1 MMHFRFSI
9 SHAASHFVD
18 IELTIQTNGDETL
31 LKLPVWR
38 PGRYEE
44 GNFAKNIRNFK
55 VQDIS
60 GKEVKWKKVSKSSWL
75 LQTNKRD
82 TIKINYQYYCNQ
94 LDAGACFVNDEQIYI
109 NPIHCCF
116 YTDDNRGNAC
126 TVEIAYNFSKVATS
140 LTPVEKNIFS
150 AKNYDELVDSP
161 FIASDALKHYGYTV
175 ADCRF
180 NVWIQGNYKPDIEKL
195 IKDFK
200 SFTEVQLNMMKSI
213 PVKDYHFLIQA
224 VPHAFYHGVEHLAS
238 TVLVIGPS
246 ANLNDSVL
254 YNELLGVASHE
265 LFHVWNIKTIRP
277 VEMQPYNYDS
287 PNYAETGFVYE
298 GATTYYGDLFLARCG
313 YFSEEEYFNEL
324 NIRINKHLSNEGRFN
339 YSVAQSSFDTWLDGY
354 VTGIPGRK
362 TSIYDEGS
370 LVSLILDFLIRK
382 YSDGKNSL
390 DDVFVEL
397 YNAFGKK
404 KIGYTSADYLRIASE
419 KAGRSLETFFNDIVY
434 NACSYQSLLEEVL
447 LFAGLALEEIPS
459 KKYAEGYFGFK
470 TNDSAAIPEV
480 MNVATGS
487 PAFENGLAVGDLIIG
502 VNGWKAD
509 KNYNVHIN
517 QIEGHQT
524 SFLISRGSRI
534 KTIEMMPTVKNY
546 FSTWKVKH
554 ISEKNSAQEQFFN
567 QWAKNLR
574 THYKQRSL

>member
-1 MMHFRFSI
+1 VVI
-9 SHAASHFVD
+9 SA
-18 IELTIQTNGDETL
+18 
-31 LKLPVWR
+31 R
-38 PGRYEE
+38 
-44 GNFAKNIRNFK
+44 KNI
-55 VQDIS
+55 
-60 GKEVKWKKVSKSSWL
+60 
-75 LQTNKRD
+75 
-82 TIKINYQYYCNQ
+82 
-94 LDAGACFVNDEQIYI
+94 
-109 NPIHCCF
+109 
-116 YTDDNRGNAC
+116 
-126 TVEIAYNFSKVATS
+126 
-140 LTPVEKNIFS
+140 
-150 AKNYDELVDSP
+150 
-161 FIASDALKHYGYTV
+161 
-175 ADCRF
+175 
-180 NVWIQGNYKPDIEKL
+180 
-195 IKDFK
+195 
-200 SFTEVQLNMMKSI
+200 
-213 PVKDYHFLIQA
+213 
-224 VPHAFYHGVEHLAS
+224 
-238 TVLVIGPS
+238 
-246 ANLNDSVL
+246 
-254 YNELLGVASHE
+254 
-265 LFHVWNIKTIRP
+265 
-277 VEMQPYNYDS
+277 
-287 PNYAETGFVYE
+287 
-298 GATTYYGDLFLARCG
+298 CG

>member
-1 MMHFRFSI
+1 MHYRFSI

-18 IELTIQTNGDETL
+18 IELTMQISGNETL

-55 VQDIS
+55 VQDNN
-60 GKEVKWKKVSKSSWL
+60 GKEVKWRKVSKSAWL
-75 LQTNKRD
+75 LQTSKRD

-116 YTDDNRGNAC
+116 YTDNNRGNVC
-126 TVEIAYNFSKVATS
+126 TVEIVNNFSSVATS
-140 LTPVEKNIFS
+140 LTPIEKNIFS

-180 NVWIQGNYKPDIEKL
+180 HIWIQGNYKPDIEKL

-354 VTGIPGRK
+354 VPGIPGRK

-370 LVSLILDFLIRK
+370 LVSLMLDFLIRK

-397 YNAFGKK
+397 YSAFGRKE
-404 KIGYTSADYLRIASE
+404 IGYTSADYLRIASE
-419 KAGRSLETFFNDIVY
+419 KAGRSLETFFNDIIY

-459 KKYAEGYFGFK
+459 KKYAERYFGFK

-534 KTIEMMPTVKNY
+534 KTIEMMPTLKNY

-554 ISEKNSAQEQFFN
+554 ISVKNSVQEQFFN